1 MELVDDRFLFSALR
15 ELAISEGLDDI
26 GIASVDPLMNARRD
40 LKDRKQRGL
49 HGGMHFTYGNP
60 ERATSPADLLEGAES
75 IVVALRRY
83 DAPLS
88 SARPG
93 LASVAHYVARDE
105 YGQLRSGLQAIASY
119 LRTQGSAAEVVFDDN
134 RLVDR
139 AIAVRAGLGWIG
151 KNSML
156 LNPELGSW
164 TVIGSVVTDRQIVIE
179 SQDHSNGCGECRRCQ
194 VECPTGALDE
204 EGVLDANKCL
214 AWLVQ
219 AQGIFPVEFR
229 VVLGD
234 RLYGCDDCQTVCPVN
249 DGKETVRIQ
258 ATNRSRTVELVKLLQ
273 STDDVLMK
281 KYEHWYI
288 PRRRAEYLR
297 RNALVV
303 LANVAD
309 GADSAV
315 ESVVFG
321 GLKSDSAIV
330 RAHAVWAARQLG
342 LNHLFSQVGY
352 ESLTRD
358 DPNRWVSNELE
369 MMESA

>member
-1 MELVDDRFLFSALR
+1 MEFVDDRLLFSELR

-26 GIASVDPLMNARRD
+26 GIASVDPLMEARRE
-40 LKDRKQRGL
+40 LEDRKQRGL

-60 ERATSPADLLEGAES
+60 KRATSPADLMEGAQS
-75 IVVALRRY
+75 LVVALRRY
-83 DAPLS
+83 DAPS
-88 SARPG
+88 DVTRPG
-93 LASVAHYVARDE
+93 FGSIAHYVARDE
-105 YGQLRSGLQAIASY
+105 YGQLRSGLEAVASF
-119 LRTQGSAAEVVFDDN
+119 LHAQGSAAEVVFDDN

-164 TVIGSVVTDRQIVIE
+164 TVIGSVVTDRQIIVE
-179 SQDHSNGCGECRRCQ
+179 SQGHSDGCGDCSRCQ

-229 VVLGD
+229 VALGN

-249 DGKETVRIQ
+249 DGKEKVRIR
-258 ATNRSRTVELVKLLQ
+258 ASNRSRTVELVKLLQ
-273 STDDVLMK
+273 STDEALMK

-303 LANVAD
+303 LANVAN

-315 ESVVFG
+315 QSVVFSA
-321 GLKSDSAIV
+321 LKSDSAMV
-330 RAHAVWAARQLG
+330 RAHAVWAARQLD
-342 LNHLFSQVGY
+342 LTHLFLQIGY
-352 ESLTRD
+352 EYLTRD
-358 DPNRWVSNELE
+358 DSNGWVRKELE

>member
-1 MELVDDRFLFSALR
+1 MDLVDDRFLFSTLR

-26 GIASVDPLMNARRD
+26 GIASVDPLMDARRA
-40 LKDRKQRGL
+40 LKERKQRGL

-60 ERATSPADLLEGAES
+60 ERATSPADLLEGAQS

-88 SARPG
+88 SARSG

-105 YGQLRSGLQAIASY
+105 YGQLRSGLEAVASY
-119 LRTQGSAAEVVFDDN
+119 LHSQGSAAEVVFDDN

-164 TVIGSVVTDRQIVIE
+164 TVIGSVVTDRHIVVE
-179 SQDHSNGCGECRRCQ
+179 SQDHSDGCGDCRRCQ

-249 DGKETVRIQ
+249 YGKERVRIQ
-258 ATNRSRTVELVKLLQ
+258 ASNRSRTVELVKLLE
-273 STDDVLMK
+273 STDDALMK

-321 GLKSDSAIV
+321 ALKSDSAMV

-342 LNHLFSQVGY
+342 LSRLFLQIGY
-352 ESLTRD
+352 ESLTAD
-358 DPNRWVSNELE
+358 DPKGWVSNELK